1 MQKIIRALKQSSAV
15 QRTKGEIFLAAPNT
29 YALEFIDGRTNDTHR
44 FLPQIKQC
52 ALLNVGVNYM
62 PENSYMTYEDSSMV
76 SYSLSL
82 SFTELSPIFNNDY
95 DDLVDKL
102 TEEEITQDP
111 NDDEAFR
118 INFPN
123 DVDSG
128 GIGF

>member
-1 MQKIIRALKQSSAV
+1 
-15 QRTKGEIFLAAPNT
+15 
-29 YALEFIDGRTNDTHR
+29 
-44 FLPQIKQC
+44 
-52 ALLNVGVNYM
+52 M

-102 TEEEITQDP
+102 TEAEITQDP
-111 NDDEAFR
+111 NDDEAFS